1 MYKKSIHKFCAL
13 IVSLLLFAALPFG
26 LVACVEEQSNPNKGP
41 ENGSQIDT
49 PAEEVGGVWNENWD

>member
-26 LVACVEEQSNPNKGP
+26 LVACGGEQNNPNEEPGKGAQ
-41 ENGSQIDT
+41 NDVS
-49 PAEEVGGVWNENWD
+49 AEEVGGVWNEAWD